1 MGCERY
7 HVNHDEIMF
16 SEIDDSIWCLC
27 TFPFNDMG
35 RLSIERVRSLAYLG
49 AAVVLSQ
56 REELDHG
63 YLPSCLPQSI
73 RDEIDRNLGLND
85 LRINMGL

>member
-1 MGCERY
+1 MSCERY
-7 HVNHDEIMF
+7 CVNHDEIMF
-16 SEIDDSIWCLC
+16 SEIDDSICCLC
-27 TFPFNDMG
+27 TFPFNDRE

-56 REELDHG
+56 RGKLDHP

-73 RDEIDRNLGLND
+73 RDEIDRSLGLSVK
-85 LRINMGL
+85 